1 VLTTCIF
8 LADQGHADEQGH
20 NSDMEE
26 ADLSEEEDVE
36 EIARR
41 IHSRQGN
48 T

>member
-1 VLTTCIF
+1 
-8 LADQGHADEQGH
+8 
-20 NSDMEE
+20 MEE